1 MNSLMRKERQPL
13 LQSADR
19 FLRSVSIYWEKRL
32 IFIFLM
38 GFASGLPFLLSGATL
53 SIWLT
58 EAGVSLTAIGF
69 FALVGTPYNFK
80 YLWAPFIDRVPIP
93 LLSRMLGRRRSW
105 MLMIQA
111 GLGISIC
118 ALGLSNPRSAPEAT
132 AIFALAVAFFS
143 ASQDIV
149 IDAYRIEILDE
160 DQQGAGAAM
169 TQAGYRFGLLA
180 SGAGALYLASSISW
194 SPVYGVMA
202 GLVLI
207 GFMAALFAPV
217 PGTDKR
223 LAETRRQDENW
234 IRTAVVAPFVEFFKR
249 SNLRTA
255 LVILAFILLYKFG
268 DAFAGVM
275 ANPFY
280 IRIGFSK
287 VEIANVSKIFGVFAT
302 LLGVFCGGLV
312 VQRFGILLSLLYCGI
327 LQMLSN
333 LMFALQAVIGP
344 KVGFLILT
352 IGIENLSGGMG
363 SAAFVAYLSVLCNT
377 AYTGTQ
383 YALFTSF
390 MAFGR
395 TWLAAMS
402 GWVADQTDWATFFV
416 ISTFAAL
423 PGLLMLLGMMK
434 RLPLSIQTGRSR

>member
-1 MNSLMRKERQPL
+1 MGKEIQTLPRPGNKF
-13 LQSADR
+13 LQSI
-19 FLRSVSIYWEKRL
+19 SIYWEKRL

-58 EAGVSLTAIGF
+58 ETGISLTAIGF
-69 FALVGTPYNFK
+69 FALAGTPYNLK
-80 YLWAPFIDRVPIP
+80 YLWAPFIDRVPVP
-93 LLSRMLGRRRSW
+93 LLSRMLGQRRAW
-105 MLMIQA
+105 MLVIQA
-111 GLGISIC
+111 GLMVSIIG
-118 ALGLSNPRSAPEAT
+118 LGLSNPQSAPEMT
-132 AIFALAVAFFS
+132 AFWALAVAFFS

-149 IDAYRIEILDE
+149 IDAYRIEVLDE

-180 SGAGALYLASSISW
+180 SGAGALYLASSINW
-194 SPVYGVMA
+194 SLVYGVMA

-207 GFMAALFAPV
+207 GFIAAVFAPI
-217 PGTDKR
+217 PGVDKR
-223 LAETRRQDENW
+223 IAETTRLGESWLRA
-234 IRTAVVAPFVEFFKR
+234 TVVAPLVEFFR
-249 SNLRTA
+249 RNNIQTA
-255 LVILAFILLYKFG
+255 IVILVFILLYKFG

-287 VEIANVSKIFGVFAT
+287 VEIANISKIFGVFAT
-302 LLGVFCGGLV
+302 LLGVFSGGLV
-312 VQRFGILLSLLYCGI
+312 VKRFGILRSLLYCGI

-333 LMFALQAVIGP
+333 LMFAAQAAIGP
-344 KVGFLILT
+344 HVGFLVLT
-352 IGIENLSGGMG
+352 IGLENLSGGMG

-377 AYTGTQ
+377 AYSGTQ

-395 TWLAAMS
+395 TWLSAMS
-402 GWVADQTDWATFFV
+402 GWVADQTDWVIFFV
-416 ISTFAAL
+416 ISTFVAL

-434 RLPLSIQTGRSR
+434 RLPMSIQRGRTR